1 MIVDN
6 YSTSFELQP
15 DNGIEI
21 RGWYD
26 DNNEDKEL
34 IKLSVALE
42 TLVRLKDVREGI
54 KKMNSSLD
62 QFKMDSEWELP
73 AHNFPKMIKPPSMLF
88 MTHSTP
94 TLSSKKIVSLHNRIK
109 DILKNTKPK
118 AL

>member
-6 YSTSFELQP
+6 YSTSFELQR

-54 KKMNSSLD
+54 RKMNSSLD
-62 QFKMDSEWELP
+62 QFKIDSDKDAPVNRNPRKIDPQTGLS
-73 AHNFPKMIKPPSMLF
+73 NTKSM
-88 MTHSTP
+88 P
-94 TLSSKKIVSLHNRIK
+94 TLSSK
-109 DILKNTKPK
+109 
-118 AL
+118 

>member
-1 MIVDN
+1 M
-6 YSTSFELQP
+6 QR

-54 KKMNSSLD
+54 KKMNSCLD
-62 QFKMDSEWELP
+62 QFKMDSEKEPP
-73 AHNFPKMIKPPSMLF
+73 AHSTPKKIKPPSVL
-88 MTHSTP
+88 THTQSTP

-109 DILKNTKPK
+109 EIMANTKPK